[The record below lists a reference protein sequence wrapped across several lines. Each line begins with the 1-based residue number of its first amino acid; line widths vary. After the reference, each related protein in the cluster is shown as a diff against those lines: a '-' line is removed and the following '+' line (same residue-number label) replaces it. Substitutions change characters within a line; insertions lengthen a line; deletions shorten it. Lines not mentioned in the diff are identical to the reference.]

1 MSDNESDSRAVDE
14 IPPGKRNT
22 NDPELLLIEAQHAAS
37 DEYHVGNV
45 ATPADEYTAKQAIR
59 LIEGNDLT
67 PAWRLDENER

>member
-1 MSDNESDSRAVDE
+1 MTDTNDRSVDE
-14 IPPGKRNT
+14 IPAGERNT

-45 ATPADEYTAKQAIR
+45 ATPADDYTAKQAIR

-67 PAWRLDENER
+67 PAWRLEEDER